1 MNMKTRIFIRIM
13 MLSLFCIGLGAQA
26 QSDKKYR
33 KTMEKVYK
41 AKTKELKKQKWV
53 ASGTSLTLDA
63 AVMKHLRT
71 LNANE
76 NNKEIIATVSM
87 CQSLNVCKSAALNN
101 ALLEYAQSAGSYVRG
116 RITSDMFNNSSADV
130 PEEFDKFYAA
140 YERLVSAEVKG
151 ELDFSLALERPNGD
165 GKSYQAWYIVDED
178 KAMQARLRAMRR
190 AAEETRLAQEYANQ
204 VSQFVQEAFVDEQL

>member
-1 MNMKTRIFIRIM
+1 MRTKIFIRIL
-13 MLSLFCIGLGAQA
+13 MLSLFCIGLSAQA

-53 ASGTSLTLDA
+53 TSGTSLTLDA
-63 AVMKHLRT
+63 AIMKHLRT
-71 LNANE
+71 LHANE

-101 ALLEYAQSAGSYVRG
+101 ALIEYAQSAGSYVRG
-116 RITSDMFNNSSADV
+116 RIVSDMFNNSSGDV
-130 PEEFDKFYAA
+130 PAEFDKFYAA
-140 YERLVSAEVKG
+140 YERLVSAEVRG
-151 ELDFSLALERPNGD
+151 ELDFSLALEKPNGA

-178 KAMQARLRAMRR
+178 KAMQARVRAMRR

-204 VSQFVQEAFVDEQL
+204 VSQFVQEAFEEK